1 MFLKYKSLIL
11 ISPSVAVNLYLAIS
25 TLVVSAKT
33 IAASGVSPSI
43 AADKTAFDLTTQVSP
58 FTSTKVVISL
68 LFES

>member
-1 MFLKYKSLIL
+1 
-11 ISPSVAVNLYLAIS
+11 VNLYLAIS